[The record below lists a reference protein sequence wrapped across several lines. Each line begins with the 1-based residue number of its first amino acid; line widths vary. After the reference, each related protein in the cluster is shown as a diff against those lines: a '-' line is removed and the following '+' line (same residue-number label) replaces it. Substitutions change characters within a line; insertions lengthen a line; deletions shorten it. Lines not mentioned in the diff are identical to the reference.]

1 MARGKSGKPSS
12 DSPAGARGPA
22 PAGAGPAGPVDV
34 DIEGLGVLYLGRT
47 VDPDT
52 GKAGPEPLLLDS
64 RRLTT
69 HAVCVGMTG
78 SGKTGLLVSLV
89 EEAAIDGI
97 PALVI
102 DPKGDLAN
110 LLLSFPSL
118 APADFL
124 PWLDADAARREGLS
138 LEELAERTARK
149 WRDGLAATGQSPER
163 IGMLRDAVEM
173 AVYTPG
179 SAAGRPLAMLE
190 SLEAPPR
197 AILDD
202 PEARRERIESLVSG
216 ILAMAGIDAEPGR
229 SREHLLV
236 SAIVDALWREGKRVD
251 FGTLVR
257 AVQAPPIERVGFLE
271 LENFFPAAD
280 RFQLAGRL
288 NTVAATPGFDAWLH
302 GEPLDVGRLL
312 WTPEGK
318 PRVSVV
324 SIAHLGDA
332 QRMAFVTLLA
342 GAAVTWTRS
351 QPGTS
356 SLKALFLMDEVFGYL
371 PPTANPP
378 SKLPLLTLLK
388 QARAFGLGVVLATQ
402 NPVDLDY
409 KALSNAGT
417 WFLGRLQT
425 ARDKARVLDG
435 LEGAAS
441 SSGSGFDR
449 ERVERLLAGLEQR
462 QFLLHSVHDDAE
474 TVFQTRWTLS
484 FLRGPV
490 LREEIRRLGGAP
502 APAAAAA
509 AGTQAS
515 RTPSGTR
522 GAGGPRPILPPGVR
536 EVFLEPEGPA
546 AEGPATYE
554 PCILGRARVR
564 FTSTKGRVDVV
575 RETYCLAPA
584 SEQLGESAWE
594 GARQFPEAPEFAA
607 TPSDGGFGALPG
619 ALVAP
624 KAYATLATALKGHLA
639 RTARMSLFA
648 APSIDAVSLPGETEG
663 EFRVRVGQRVKE
675 WRDREL
681 DRLGDKHAAKLASLN
696 DRILRARQKVE
707 KEKAEAKSRSM
718 QTYVSIGTAVFTALF
733 GRKVASSATV
743 GRAATSMRSASR
755 AARQQADVA
764 HAEESLSELEEKLA
778 ELEARIA
785 EELDEVRVRAD
796 PDSLVLEPIEVAPRK
811 TDVSVEE
818 VLLAWVP
825 AEAGPGGRA

>member
-52 GKAGPEPLLLDS
+52 CKAGPEPLLLDS

-138 LEELAERTARK
+138 LEELSERTARK

-236 SAIVDALWREGKRVD
+236 SAIVDALWREGKPVD

-536 EVFLEPEGPA
+536 ELFLEPEGPA
-546 AEGPATYE
+546 ADGPATYE

-594 GARQFPEAPEFAA
+594 GARQFPEAPAFAA

-619 ALVAP
+619 ALVSP

-764 HAEESLSELEEKLA
+764 HAEESLSELEEKLV